1 MVVYLLNSMKIF
13 LSYSEI
19 YEIDLRIQRK
29 SLATAKKTRI
39 FL

>member
-19 YEIDLRIQRK
+19 HEIDLRLRK
-29 SLATAKKTRI
+29 RQEFFFNSRI
-39 FL
+39 FT